1 MSSNEEGARWK
12 KKGRRQIRKT
22 MIKPRRQREDRLGGA
37 KMGANFVRRVHG
49 PMDGD

>member
-1 MSSNEEGARWK
+1 MSSNEEGAGWK

-22 MIKPRRQREDRLGGA
+22 MIKPPRQREDRLGSA